1 MSHPPPAE
9 PRLFTEH
16 PDDETLEVWLDG
28 ELVETFTYDGIGYT
42 GFDAIERLIEKL
54 AADL

>member
-9 PRLFTEH
+9 LRLFTEQ

-28 ELVETFTYDGIGYT
+28 EIVDTFTYNQV
-42 GFDAIERLIEKL
+42 GFSGMEAVKNLVDKI
-54 AADL
+54 AANL